1 MNNVGIDAVRQG
13 YAGDRCAADLALR
26 HDLGFEFW
34 AVVTPLGAL
43 GDRLVRHDVHDFH
56 RAHDARSVRLSQDG
70 IAGRIHITCVMK
82 RGLVGYGV
90 ARLAEKFD
98 TVIVDAGGQDSVE
111 LRQAIAVCDYLL
123 IPVRPSQWDVWSL
136 NNMAA
141 LVDEVASKTGEKINA
156 HVVLNACSTNRSVKE
171 ADEVR
176 SLIVT
181 EYAAQFDVL
190 RCQVCD
196 RIAVRRA
203 ARDGLCVSE
212 LDKSSADSKAQDE
225 LEQIYQE
232 VFDEHWSAT
241 HR

>member
-1 MNNVGIDAVRQG
+1 MIYLIGSEKGGTGKTTLATHLAAMRAL
-13 YAGDRCAADLALR
+13 AGKEVLLVDTDKQASASA
-26 HDLGFEFW
+26 W
-34 AVVTPLGAL
+34 AT
-43 GDRLVRHDVHDFH
+43 
-56 RAHDARSVRLSQDG
+56 ARSLRRAQTGQRGD
-70 IAGRIHITCVMK
+70 ITCVMK
-82 RGLVGYGV
+82 RGLVGYDI

-98 TVIVDAGGQDSVE
+98 AVIVDAGGQDSVE

>member
-1 MNNVGIDAVRQG
+1 
-13 YAGDRCAADLALR
+13 
-26 HDLGFEFW
+26 
-34 AVVTPLGAL
+34 
-43 GDRLVRHDVHDFH
+43 
-56 RAHDARSVRLSQDG
+56 
-70 IAGRIHITCVMK
+70 MK

-181 EYAAQFDVL
+181 E
-190 RCQVCD
+190 
-196 RIAVRRA
+196 
-203 ARDGLCVSE
+203 
-212 LDKSSADSKAQDE
+212 
-225 LEQIYQE
+225 
-232 VFDEHWSAT
+232 
-241 HR
+241 